1 VAKKVVLVD
10 DLDGRS
16 PADETVRYGLD
27 GEFFEIDL
35 STENAKELRDFL
47 NKYISASRVVPAK
60 EAARRGS
67 SASSSGSASSGPAA
81 SDYDPATVRAW
92 AQANGVE
99 VSEKGR
105 IPEAIVQK
113 WRQAT
118 AAPAAS
124 SSDPAA
130 TSADG

>member
-16 PADETVRYGLD
+16 TADETVVYGLD

-35 STENAKELRDFL
+35 STENARVLREFL
-47 NKYISASRVVPAK
+47 SKYVAVSRPVAAK
-60 EAARRGS
+60 EAVRRAAASGAGQS
-67 SASSSGSASSGPAA
+67 GGGGASSS
-81 SDYDPATVRAW
+81 DFDPATVRAW

-105 IPEAIVQK
+105 IPEHVVQK
-113 WRQAT
+113 WRQAS
-118 AAPAAS
+118 APAPEVA
-124 SSDPAA
+124 PARA
-130 TSADG
+130 

>member
-1 VAKKVVLVD
+1 MAKKVVLID

-16 PADETVRYGLD
+16 QADETVVYGLD

-35 STENAKELRDFL
+35 SNENASELRDFL
-47 NKYISASRVVPAK
+47 SRYVAVSRPVPAK
-60 EAARRGS
+60 EAARRGAAANGS
-67 SASSSGSASSGPAA
+67 GNGQASN
-81 SDYDPATVRAW
+81 DYDPAAVRAW

-105 IPEAIVQK
+105 VPESIVQK

-118 AAPAAS
+118 AAAATTAAS
-124 SSDPAA
+124 S
-130 TSADG
+130 TSA